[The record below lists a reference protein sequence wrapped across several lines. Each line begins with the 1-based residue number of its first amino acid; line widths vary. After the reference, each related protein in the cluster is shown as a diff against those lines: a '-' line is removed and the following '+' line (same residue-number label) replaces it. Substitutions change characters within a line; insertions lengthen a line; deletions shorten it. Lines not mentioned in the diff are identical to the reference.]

1 MAKQR
6 RQADSSVQA
15 GTCAPGASPLC
26 LWASSTTLMR
36 PSHATELAGWQQLTL
51 VAGERVSVVGCAH
64 ARCERGSAW
73 MHGHRL
79 APGGEALLRSLPD
92 VGSTTVL
99 EGGHDGAVVALRAL
113 VDDGATAAENASALR
128 VTTYADAA
136 AAGHATIVTQARRTA
151 TCHAVRNSLVASQE
165 WRDACNAIAAQAASG
180 LRVCAVVCGPKGA
193 GKSTLT
199 RLLVNTL
206 QSATKR
212 AVGLL
217 DADCGAPEVTPPGV
231 LSLSL
236 LDQPLLGAPAA
247 RLGAPDAPAPLE
259 CRFIGDISPASDPAA
274 YAAAVH
280 SLLAVWGGAGSPAAA
295 HTALVIN
302 TMGWV
307 RGLGLE
313 LLAELLRGC
322 SPTHVLY
329 VRASGSTPDDRSA
342 GVPRALFWA
351 LQACSEADASAPPC
365 RVLELAAAP
374 RVAVA
379 EPGGVP
385 DAAQQMPQR
394 RSATDAR
401 ALLWAAWA
409 CAACEPAAAHRWAMM
424 LAPGGAGEAAAF
436 AYVAA
441 ALAAAKPYSVPISSV
456 RCRLL
461 HGAVPADDALRVL
474 NGALVA
480 LVAEVAA
487 GSRCLGLGLVRSVDA
502 SAGVL
507 HLLTPLPPG
516 LASTVTTLVVG
527 RLELPAALLT
537 APLHASPYLTAWAL
551 AQEGSGGAAM
561 RSRNNLQRGT
571 ATFARQ

>member
-1 MAKQR
+1 MRYQR
-6 RQADSSVQA
+6 S
-15 GTCAPGASPLC
+15 
-26 LWASSTTLMR
+26 WATSTALMR
-36 PSHATELAGWQQLTL
+36 ASDATELACWQQVTL

-73 MHGHRL
+73 THGHCL

-92 VGSTTVL
+92 VGSTAVL
-99 EGGHDGAVVALRAL
+99 EGGPDGAVVALRAL
-113 VDDGATAAENASALR
+113 VDDGADKAETASALR

-136 AAGHATIVTQARRTA
+136 ASGHATIVTQACRAA
-151 TCHAVRNSLVASQE
+151 TCHAVHSSLAASQE

-206 QSATKR
+206 QTATKR

-231 LSLSL
+231 VSLSL
-236 LDQPLLGAPAA
+236 LDRPLLGAPAA
-247 RLGAPDAPAPLE
+247 RLGAPDAPTPLE
-259 CRFIGDISPASDPAA
+259 CRFIGDISPASDPGA

-280 SLLAVWGGAGSPAAA
+280 SLLSAWGGADNPAAA
-295 HTALVIN
+295 AHAALVIN

-313 LLAELLRGC
+313 LLAELLRG
-322 SPTHVLY
+322 SAPTHMLY
-329 VRASGSTPDDRSA
+329 IRASGSSPDDRSA

-351 LQACSEADASAPPC
+351 LQACSEADASAPSC
-365 RVLELAAAP
+365 RVLELAAAT
-374 RVAVA
+374 RGVAAV
-379 EPGGVP
+379 EPGGVA

-409 CAACEPAAAHRWAMM
+409 CAACQPSAAHRWATM
-424 LAPGGAGEAAAF
+424 LSPGGAGEASAF

-456 RCRLL
+456 CCRLL
-461 HGAVPADDALRVL
+461 HGAVPASDALRVL

-487 GSRCLGLGLVRSVDA
+487 GSRCLGLGLVRSVDT

-516 LASTVTTLVVG
+516 SASSVTTLVVG

-571 ATFARQ
+571 AHALARE